1 MKTCPT
7 CKSELNVTEFAKSRS
22 TNDGL
27 NWQCKACHKARMK
40 KLRSGYAEHV
50 GQIPES
56 RRCSTCREIKLAA
69 EFNRS
74 KLTHDGLCNTCKSC
88 EKAYRLARAAKN
100 KVRNTRLSKDEIRTE
115 TPVKVCSGCGDS
127 LPSGNFG
134 IDRRRHDGLK
144 CLCKK
149 CDSKAGLAWRKANI
163 NKVLFKG
170 ARLRAEERGI
180 AFSITLEDVVVGSH
194 CPVLGIK
201 FEVLEGGRDNSPS
214 LDRIDNRFGYVPGNV
229 VVVSNR
235 ANRLKSDASVEE
247 LETLVRFYKT
257 HSFKE

>member
-7 CKSELNVTEFAKSRS
+7 CKSELDVTEFAKSRS

-56 RRCSTCREIKLAA
+56 RRCSTCREIKPAA
-69 EFNRS
+69 DFNRS
-74 KLTHDGLCNTCKSC
+74 KVTHDGLCNSCKAC
-88 EKAYRLARAAKN
+88 EKIFRLNRDAKN
-100 KVRNTRLSKDEIRTE
+100 RDRNTRLTKDEIRAE
-115 TPVKVCSGCGDS
+115 TPAKVCGGCGDT
-127 LPSGNFG
+127 LPSSEFD
-134 IDRRRHDGLK
+134 ISRSRKDGLK
-144 CLCKK
+144 FFCKK
-149 CDSKAGLAWRKANI
+149 CDREAALAWRKQNI
-163 NKVLFKG
+163 GKILFKG
-170 ARLRAEERGI
+170 ARSRARERGI
-180 AFSITLEDVVVGSH
+180 EFSITVDDVIVGSH